1 MICFPHA
8 KINIGLRITEKRPD
22 RFHNI
27 ESIFYPITDLYD
39 SLEWIEAAEL
49 NFETSG
55 LHIEGKTENNTCTQ
69 AWKLLHS
76 LYDIPPIHIHLQ
88 KHIPMGAGLGGGS
101 ADGAFMLQSLQT
113 HYNLPI
119 SDEKMHKFALSIG
132 SDCPFFLQSEPVCG
146 KGRGDEFSKVSL
158 QLSDY
163 WLVIANPGIHVS
175 TAEAYAQVTP
185 KKPDTKLSEL
195 ISQDISQWKHTIHN
209 DFEQSV
215 FSQHPKIEKIKS
227 NLYKHGA
234 LYAAMSG
241 SGSSVYGIFA
251 EKPKIPTEL
260 PIIWKGKMY

>member
-1 MICFPHA
+1 
-8 KINIGLRITEKRPD
+8 
-22 RFHNI
+22 
-27 ESIFYPITDLYD
+27 
-39 SLEWIEAAEL
+39 
-49 NFETSG
+49 
-55 LHIEGKTENNTCTQ
+55 
-69 AWKLLHS
+69 
-76 LYDIPPIHIHLQ
+76 
-88 KHIPMGAGLGGGS
+88 
-101 ADGAFMLQSLQT
+101 MLQSLQT